1 MFDKLK
7 LSKLYSQY
15 PDYSSLSEENEDQF
29 DDLLTELFID
39 YFGRVS
45 AERRHEILASW
56 NYDFPK
62 EILEW
67 VVTQADTDIATAQML
82 YWRMEPESVRDCEAK
97 EDIPILEAIEQ
108 RIGEAFYQDN
118 GFAYNPRNDDQS
130 DVVKMNTE
138 NTPESY
144 YHPELL
150 KNREGKFI
158 EGINENDAIPK
169 ESFKAYKRLVC
180 ALGLEDCYL

>member
-97 EDIPILEAIEQ
+97 EDIPILEAI
-108 RIGEAFYQDN
+108 
-118 GFAYNPRNDDQS
+118 
-130 DVVKMNTE
+130 
-138 NTPESY
+138 
-144 YHPELL
+144 
-150 KNREGKFI
+150 
-158 EGINENDAIPK
+158 
-169 ESFKAYKRLVC
+169 
-180 ALGLEDCYL
+180 